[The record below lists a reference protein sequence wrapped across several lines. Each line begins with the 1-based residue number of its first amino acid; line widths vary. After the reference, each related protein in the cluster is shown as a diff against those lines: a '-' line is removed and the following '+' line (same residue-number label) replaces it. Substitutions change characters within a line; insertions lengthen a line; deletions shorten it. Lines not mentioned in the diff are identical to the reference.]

1 MRFAFALLLLGCA
14 SPVPLRPPPPGK
26 DLYYTLPAPAQSRF
40 LHLAAD
46 GVFHLYVRSL
56 PMTTEALRGTWRV
69 DGETQAVLRCERWSH
84 MTVVPPVR
92 VRFGTDWAAQVPH
105 VRTSIA
111 DFLREHPERG
121 DFSREELEDVG
132 NWETRVGGEAAL
144 VIPIGIDVP
153 RVSRRELE
161 AVLPALDA
169 YRESGD
175 PREVRVRLHRH
186 RGTGRDPEGRLGPP
200 QSRRVPPRARRRRLP
215 LQPLARRRVNAAK
228 GSGCF
233 AAGRSRAAGASG
245 RSGS

>member
-14 SPVPLRPPPPGK
+14 SPVPLRPLPPGK

-186 RGTGRDPEGRLGPP
+186 RGTEFLEWLDWSGYVEPRPLAAIHEAIERRGRDEILKDVWVRLSPDEF
-200 QSRRVPPRARRRRLP
+200 RRELGGDGFHYNR
-215 LQPLARRRVNAAK
+215 
-228 GSGCF
+228 
-233 AAGRSRAAGASG
+233 
-245 RSGS
+245 